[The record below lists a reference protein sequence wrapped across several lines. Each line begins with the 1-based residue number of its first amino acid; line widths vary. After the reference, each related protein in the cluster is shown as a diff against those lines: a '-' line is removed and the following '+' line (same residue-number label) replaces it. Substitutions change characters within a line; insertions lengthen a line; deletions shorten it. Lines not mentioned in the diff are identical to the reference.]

1 MNACIIDI
9 KTGFRKSTIGRVGHY
24 SNKFELK

>member
-9 KTGFRKSTIGRVGHY
+9 EIGFRKSTIGRIGHY
-24 SNKFELK
+24 SNKFGLK